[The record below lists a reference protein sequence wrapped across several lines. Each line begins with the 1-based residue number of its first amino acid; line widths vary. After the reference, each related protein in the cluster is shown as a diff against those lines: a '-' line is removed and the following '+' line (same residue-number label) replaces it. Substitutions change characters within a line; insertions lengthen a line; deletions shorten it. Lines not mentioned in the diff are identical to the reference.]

1 LSSLEK
7 QVIVH
12 PWQKQAPLLMFQ
24 STSLEISLLQYLIQ
38 QQSGSKK
45 LYKDTPLVVNMVNY
59 STQKM
64 ITQRHLSLNE
74 H

>member
-1 LSSLEK
+1 
-7 QVIVH
+7 
-12 PWQKQAPLLMFQ
+12 
-24 STSLEISLLQYLIQ
+24 LQYLIQ